1 MSYGTKGFPA
11 GRVRRVALDA
21 VHKPTSAGRGEPLDA
36 APSALEARLDRG
48 EEVADGRC
56 LDVEI
61 DPLVGALRGPGREIN
76 KSKVNVKKESEERK
90 EECEMSRVSE
100 SSARSDARESVVEC
114 GE

>member
-21 VHKPTSAGRGEPLDA
+21 VHKPTSAGRGEQLDA

-48 EEVADGRC
+48 EEVADGRG

-76 KSKVNVKKESEERK
+76 KVK
-90 EECEMSRVSE
+90 
-100 SSARSDARESVVEC
+100 
-114 GE
+114 